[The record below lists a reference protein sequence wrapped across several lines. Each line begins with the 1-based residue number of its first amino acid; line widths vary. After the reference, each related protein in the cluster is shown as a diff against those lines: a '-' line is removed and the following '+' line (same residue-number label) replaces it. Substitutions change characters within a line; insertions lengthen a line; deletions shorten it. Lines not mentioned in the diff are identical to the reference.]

1 MQRPLSS
8 CQTRTT
14 HMITKYFQCQRNV
27 LSKVKRASIV
37 SQTSKAIIVL
47 VITTWC
53 ILYAVE
59 IIRRE
64 KTARIDAALML
75 FGEYVLECKGIWLR
89 SAKEILKQNVFII
102 SMFTVLHKISIKFLV
117 SKFCGKAQ
125 FPHCLAVRP
134 KLYEKFVFPQ
144 NFHITKLGEIKVF
157 YAVIFVAAV

>member
-102 SMFTVLHKISIKFLV
+102 SMFTVLHKISIKVLV

-125 FPHCLAVRP
+125 FPHCFGSSTKTIRKICLST
-134 KLYEKFVFPQ
+134 KFP
-144 NFHITKLGEIKVF
+144 HHEIR
-157 YAVIFVAAV
+157 